1 MNNGV
6 EVLHITA
13 MKGVHEAVISRDGME
28 LRLTLFI
35 VFQFKYALGI
45 SGEVGG
51 GV

>member
-6 EVLHITA
+6 EILHTA
-13 MKGVHEAVISRDGME
+13 PMKGVHKAMISCDGME

-45 SGEVGG
+45 SGEIGG